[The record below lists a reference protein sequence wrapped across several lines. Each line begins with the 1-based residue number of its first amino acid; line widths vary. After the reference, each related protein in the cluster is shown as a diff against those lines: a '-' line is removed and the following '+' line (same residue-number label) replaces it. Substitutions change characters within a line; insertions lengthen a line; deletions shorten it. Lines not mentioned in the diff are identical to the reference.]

1 MKTFTTFTPEKSFS
15 YMKKLLLFLF
25 LTTSLQFIIS
35 NCFAQEKQPKLNISL
50 GVSPP
55 IKFEGMGKFF
65 NEDWIYEAGFF
76 NKAEDAGF
84 LRKYNRINYL
94 LNADYFLNENV
105 FLRLSG
111 GLTTRKIIEKKN
123 VDYFFTDSTTMI
135 QYHNIVRQNL
145 YYNQIN
151 WNISVGIGS
160 KIQSKKF
167 SFYLG
172 PELILIRYGKGKE
185 NGDGYASL
193 NDLSTPQESIFTSSF
208 TMEINGGFGAGIG
221 LFAGA
226 DYNFTKN
233 LKISFEVTE
242 YYLYTF
248 FDGVTVANT
257 TNSTQNIPGTIVQN
271 ESLSYEN
278 TTLKQFVFSN
288 IIPSFKIKYSFN
300 KINHKY

>member
-1 MKTFTTFTPEKSFS
+1 MKHF
-15 YMKKLLLFLF
+15 LLPLF
-25 LTTSLQFIIS
+25 LTFSLQFFICS
-35 NCFAQEKQPKLNISL
+35 CFAQEKQPKLNISI

-55 IKFEGMGKFF
+55 IKVDGMGKYF

-94 LNADYFLNENV
+94 LNADYFINENV
-105 FLRLSG
+105 FLRLAG
-111 GLTTRKIIEKKN
+111 GLTTRKISENKN
-123 VDYFFTDSTTMI
+123 VDYFFTDSITMM
-135 QYHNIVRQNL
+135 QFHNIVKQNL
-145 YYNQIN
+145 NYSQIN
-151 WNISVGIGS
+151 WNISAGIGS
-160 KIQSKKF
+160 KIQGKKF

-172 PELILIRYGKGKE
+172 PELIFIRYGIGKE
-185 NGDGYASL
+185 KGDYYASL
-193 NDLSTPQESIFTSSF
+193 NDLSTPQETIITSSF

-221 LFAGA
+221 FFAGA

-257 TNSTQNIPGTIVQN
+257 TSSTQNIPGSTVQN

-278 TTLKQFVFSN
+278 TTLNQFALSN
-288 IIPSFKIKYSFN
+288 IIPILKIKYSF
-300 KINHKY
+300 HK